1 MNISRIVILFKI
13 FFILILCLAID
24 TNIDASPGEPADS
37 NRIPDVLIG
46 FNSENS
52 KAYALL
58 VEKAVQRLYFYN
70 CDGDFKEIFS
80 MKCSTGKI
88 SGAKNISGDKK
99 TPEGVY
105 FFTNKFSEKYL
116 SERYGLKAFPMD
128 YPNFLDRVKGRNGY
142 SIWLHGTDKPL
153 KSRNSNG
160 CVTLQDSDLE
170 KLSEYITLNRT
181 PIIILENLSYI
192 SDDSRKRAER
202 WVLNFL
208 NTWKDTLLGGT
219 YHQYLNL
226 YDPEYLPEIAWWTEW
241 NKMRSSFITSGRSF
255 TVELKNTSILKFD
268 SVYVVLSDLI
278 MKYDN
283 KEKYICTKKFFIA
296 DQPGRLKIIG
306 EEYQSIPENLPE
318 NFKKGTYNSPLTA
331 ACGNIIKM
339 VNIYKEIP
347 EMIEGWLKAW
357 SEKNIKEYGK
367 YYAEDFLS
375 KGISKKKWLRQK
387 NALNRKYKYIKVK
400 MDDLKINKRKD
411 MGSVS
416 FIQNYQ
422 SDTYRAVGRKKL
434 LLKLE
439 KGEWKIYRETW
450 TRM

>member
-1 MNISRIVILFKI
+1 MISGRLLTPFKF
-13 FFILILCLAID
+13 FFILSLCLTIE
-24 TNIDASPGEPADS
+24 TNIDASSGEPADYG
-37 NRIPDVLIG
+37 RIPDVLIG
-46 FNSENS
+46 FHSENS

-58 VEKAVQRLYFYN
+58 VEKAAQRLYFYN
-70 CDGDFKEIFS
+70 CSDDFTEMFS
-80 MKCSTGKI
+80 MECSTGKM
-88 SGAKNISGDKK
+88 SGAKSISGDKK

-116 SERYGLKAFPMD
+116 SERYGVKAFPMD

-153 KSRNSNG
+153 RSRNSNG

-192 SDDSRKRAER
+192 SDDSRKKAER

-219 YHQYLNL
+219 YHQYLSL

-255 TVELKNTSILKFD
+255 NVELKNTSILKFD

-278 MKYDN
+278 VEYDN
-283 KEKYICTKKFFIA
+283 IETWICKKKIFIA
-296 DQPGRLKIIG
+296 DQPGRLKVVG
-306 EEYQSIPENLPE
+306 EEYQSIPEN
-318 NFKKGTYNSPLTA
+318 FKKGSHSTPLTT
-331 ACGNIIKM
+331 ACGNIIKRM
-339 VNIYKEIP
+339 NIHKEIP
-347 EMIEGWLKAW
+347 AMIDGWLKAW

-375 KGISKKKWLRQK
+375 KGISKKRWLRQK

-400 MDDLKINKRKD
+400 KDDLKINQSKG
-411 MGSVS
+411 MGRVS
-416 FIQNYQ
+416 FLQTYQ